1 MATTSLT
8 GFYSDPATK
17 AINEPA
23 PKLTT
28 DDQLQSARQSLT
40 EAGKSKGML
49 QQAQAGEKA
58 EQTKMLAEADVQG
71 REAFKK
77 AIETD
82 PFRAEYREKVKE
94 QADTKFVPTQ
104 ETAGDLGLLFTLT
117 NILGFAIG
125 GKSKGNAQAAMSAM
139 NGMLEGHQK
148 GRQDIYKQEKDKF
161 DENFK
166 ALDKTIQSLKTQYE
180 DAMKTYANDREE
192 GMAKARMAV
201 AEHNARFIQDSL
213 EKFGP
218 AYAYD
223 QIRDTVSM
231 LEKAKAAEQKLQ
243 DAEERRRETERTHQE
258 TRRHNLFEEGLQQ
271 RRLAEAPLRRDEKAL
286 QAIGPALRGIAEDYP
301 EGTAQ
306 RLVGASTDDKKRI
319 MGSYRA
325 IQESEQV
332 ADYIARNPDAVGALA
347 AIRNI
352 VKMDAIKSIQNPDET
367 QAANQKAALVEQG
380 IEKPV
385 QSKTIS
391 ADAAE
396 KAKVLSKRLFSLA
409 LSDAQSAGQRGS
421 VYLDRQFQN
430 FYDQAS
436 RPKTLLTVVRERT
449 DENNRNLRPYLLN
462 IERSSVPEKFPF
474 SEAKSIDDYIKERS
488 PQSTVPDKVQKA
500 LGGLSDGHKA
510 EFGGKTYIINGG
522 VISEVGGK

>member
-1 MATTSLT
+1 MDTSLT

-17 AINEPA
+17 AMREPT

-77 AIETD
+77 AVETD

-166 ALDKTIQSLKTQYE
+166 TLDKTIQSLKTQYE

-192 GMAKARMAV
+192 GMAKARMAI

-231 LEKAKAAEQKLQ
+231 LEKAKVAEQKLQ
-243 DAEERRRETERTHQE
+243 DAQDKRERDERMLQLREREA
-258 TRRHNLFEEGLQQ
+258 
-271 RRLAEAPLRRDEKAL
+271 AEAARHHSVLEAQGAGRMETSKEKLLTKEVLPIIQGIRGVEHLQDQLRDPEVQKGLLSRAAPFFEKLNSLGNDKEFESAVNNAVELTGVDKTTLFLKDAL
-286 QAIGPALRGIAEDYP
+286 LEQYAIDRAAKNGQRLTVQDIKMTGPVLDPTNYSPQTYNALLDNRRKVLYNNAQDYGLSPQDIAE
-301 EGTAQ
+301 
-306 RLVGASTDDKKRI
+306 
-319 MGSYRA
+319 
-325 IQESEQV
+325 
-332 ADYIARNPDAVGALA
+332 
-347 AIRNI
+347 
-352 VKMDAIKSIQNPDET
+352 
-367 QAANQKAALVEQG
+367 
-380 IEKPV
+380 
-385 QSKTIS
+385 KT
-391 ADAAE
+391 
-396 KAKVLSKRLFSLA
+396 
-409 LSDAQSAGQRGS
+409 
-421 VYLDRQFQN
+421 RQ
-430 FYDQAS
+430 
-436 RPKTLLTVVRERT
+436 
-449 DENNRNLRPYLLN
+449 RPYT
-462 IERSSVPEKFPF
+462 PYGGQAPTAAPAPAAP
-474 SEAKSIDDYIKERS
+474 AKTS
-488 PQSTVPDKVQKA
+488 
-500 LGGLSDGHKA
+500 
-510 EFGGKTYIINGG
+510 GG
-522 VISEVGGK
+522 VTVSNW

>member
-17 AINEPA
+17 AINEPT

-77 AIETD
+77 AVETD

-166 ALDKTIQSLKTQYE
+166 TLDKTIQSLKTQYE
-180 DAMKTYANDREE
+180 SAMKTYANNREQ
-192 GMAKARMAV
+192 GMAEARMAV

-243 DAEERRRETERTHQE
+243 DAEERRAETARRDAETARSHQATE
-258 TRRHNLFEEGLQQ
+258 ELRRQGMEQSN
-271 RRLAEAPLRRDEKAL
+271 RLAEERIAGKKDKAT
-286 QAIGPALRGIAEDYP
+286 Q
-301 EGTAQ
+301 Q
-306 RLVGASTDDKKRI
+306 QFVVQ
-319 MGSYRA
+319 RA
-325 IQESEQV
+325 INALGGV
-332 ADYIARNPDAVGALA
+332 ASAVEG
-347 AIRNI
+347 
-352 VKMDAIKSIQNPDET
+352 
-367 QAANQKAALVEQG
+367 
-380 IEKPV
+380 
-385 QSKTIS
+385 
-391 ADAAE
+391 
-396 KAKVLSKRLFSLA
+396 LSKLPSGTNVGILPNLQTKDGMINYLRNA
-409 LSDAQSAGQRGS
+409 AG
-421 VYLDRQFQN
+421 
-430 FYDQAS
+430 
-436 RPKTLLTVVRERT
+436 RT
-449 DENNRNLRPYLLN
+449 MT
-462 IERSSVPEKFPF
+462 S
-474 SEAKSIDDYIKERS
+474 SEAKAVDTLFTGITRS
-488 PQSTVPDKVQKA
+488 LATIEASGSATGLA
-500 LGGLSDGHKA
+500 GLSTQLEKLKPVAGDKAVDVALKMADIRRIAIENITPLMESGLMPAGQAKVAKDLLGRIERAIPFTTDDIVSAMNPKNKPTIGQATQRAVQGGNYPTVTSKEQYDNLPPGAIYIEDGKQYRKPKD
-510 EFGGKTYIINGG
+510 GQ
-522 VISEVGGK
+522 

>member
-1 MATTSLT
+1 MDTSLT

-17 AINEPA
+17 AMREPT

-77 AIETD
+77 AVETD

-117 NILGFAIG
+117 NILGFAVG

-192 GMAKARMAV
+192 GMAKARMAI

-243 DAEERRRETERTHQE
+243 DAQDKKLRDERMMQLREREFQE
-258 TRRHNLFEEGLQQ
+258 TQRHHGVLETASREKQGFGAGPSGLVAEYMGVNLPAKQAQPIIDSAAAIGEARQLQDIVKNNRGIVGREGQVRQFVDRYVKSAQTGEAPPSDQESGLDQDALLFAKRYASYLVNYERSLAPGARGFTVAFQNRFNNLMQQNQFNADGMIKLLDDQQ
-271 RRLAEAPLRRDEKAL
+271 REVAAQATRVDRHINRDNLTKLGDDVAGRSLSGGTPAPA
-286 QAIGPALRGIAEDYP
+286 ATPAA
-301 EGTAQ
+301 GTAYD
-306 RLVGASTDDKKRI
+306 DDK
-319 MGSYRA
+319 
-325 IQESEQV
+325 E
-332 ADYIARNPDAVGALA
+332 ARY
-347 AIRNI
+347 
-352 VKMDAIKSIQNPDET
+352 
-367 QAANQKAALVEQG
+367 QKW
-380 IEKPV
+380 K
-385 QSKTIS
+385 K
-391 ADAAE
+391 
-396 KAKVLSKRLFSLA
+396 
-409 LSDAQSAGQRGS
+409 
-421 VYLDRQFQN
+421 
-430 FYDQAS
+430 
-436 RPKTLLTVVRERT
+436 
-449 DENNRNLRPYLLN
+449 ENGY
-462 IERSSVPEKFPF
+462 E
-474 SEAKSIDDYIKERS
+474 
-488 PQSTVPDKVQKA
+488 
-500 LGGLSDGHKA
+500 
-510 EFGGKTYIINGG
+510 
-522 VISEVGGK
+522 